1 MAFDREEF
9 LHVIL
14 GELAEL
20 MNDSAHMIYLHD
32 TTREILEQRT
42 AAILPSSLLQMVVSA
57 RRQRHLTEESNVHI

>member
-20 MNDSAHMIYLHD
+20 TNDSAHMIYLHD
-32 TTREILEQRT
+32 TMRETLEQQT
-42 AAILPSSLLQMVVSA
+42 AAILPSSLLQTVVSA
-57 RRQRHLTEESNVHI
+57 CRHRHLTEESNVHI